1 MIRLL
6 PLPLA
11 TCASGVPDRQSI
23 PETMLSTD
31 REWIFW
37 GEHDPLWAVS
47 SVAGRERGSKRAW
60 TAEEFLAEGAA
71 YFGPVR
77 RQWEQYGMGS
87 AHCLE
92 IGAGSGRLTKQL
104 LATFQ
109 RVTAVDVSS
118 AQLAN
123 AQKLLGEDAARAT
136 FAVVDRPAFPVPDA
150 SADGLFTAEVFQ
162 HFSSFAPIEA
172 YLRDGFR
179 ALATGGTAC
188 FQLPVTGMHPVSHAR
203 YALRAVRTTVERL
216 LGRRKVMDYRFH
228 RASRVLGTLEQI
240 GYVDCELRAFT
251 VGAHGGQHAYF
262 FARKP

>member
-1 MIRLL
+1 
-6 PLPLA
+6 
-11 TCASGVPDRQSI
+11 
-23 PETMLSTD
+23 MLSTD

-47 SVAGRERGSKRAW
+47 SVAGRQRGSKRAW

-71 YFGPVR
+71 YFAPVR
-77 RQWEQYGMGS
+77 RQWEHYGMGS
-87 AHCLE
+87 SHCLE

-104 LATFQ
+104 LASFR
-109 RVTAVDVSS
+109 RVTAVDVSP

-123 AQKLLGEDAARAT
+123 AQTLLGDDATRVT
-136 FAVVDRPAFPVPDA
+136 FAVVDRPAFPVADG

-162 HFSSFAPIEA
+162 HLASFEPIEA

-179 ALATGGTAC
+179 ALASGGTAC
-188 FQLPVTGMHPVSHAR
+188 FQLPVMGMHPVNHAR
-203 YALRAVRTTVERL
+203 YALRAVRTTIERL
-216 LGRRKVMDYRFH
+216 VGRRKVMDYRFH
-228 RASRVLGTLEQI
+228 RASRVLGALEKI

>member
-1 MIRLL
+1 VS
-6 PLPLA
+6 PA
-11 TCASGVPDRQSI
+11 
-23 PETMLSTD
+23 PEPMPSTN

-47 SVAGRERGSKRAW
+47 SAPGRERGGEHAW

-71 YFGPVR
+71 YFAPVR
-77 RQWEQYGMGS
+77 RQWAHYGMGS

-104 LATFQ
+104 LASFA
-109 RVTAVDVSS
+109 RVTAVDVSA
-118 AQLAN
+118 AQLDN
-123 AQKLLGEDAARAT
+123 ARRLLSDDAARVT
-136 FAVVDRPAFPVPDA
+136 FAVVDEPAFPVPDG

-162 HFSSFAPIEA
+162 HFASFAPIEA

-179 ALATGGTAC
+179 ALASGGTVC
-188 FQLPVTGMHPVSHAR
+188 FQLPVVGMHPVSRLR
-203 YALRAVRTTVERL
+203 YSLRAARTTIERM

-228 RASRVLGTLEQI
+228 EASRVLGALARI
-240 GYVDCELRAFT
+240 GYVDCELRAFV